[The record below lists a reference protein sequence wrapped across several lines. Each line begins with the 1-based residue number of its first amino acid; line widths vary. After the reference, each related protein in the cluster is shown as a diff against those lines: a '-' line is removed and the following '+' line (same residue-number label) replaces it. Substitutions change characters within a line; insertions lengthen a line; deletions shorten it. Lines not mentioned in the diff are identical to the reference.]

1 MMIVNTIRIKTET
14 IRCSMNLMKKRM
26 GRTFAMKKAK
36 KKIDPCLCLNK
47 FLMEIKRI

>member
-14 IRCSMNLMKKRM
+14 IINLMKKRM